1 MTGSVK
7 IINYYTLIQNKWLY
21 SLWLLTRWLLQN
33 CRILLTFD
41 YNGSKDKKR
50 KKWEKAAFCISTFKK
65 GLETND
71 VRVIYPN
78 EQILLWW
85 IRTKPYEGG
94 TRERKKKKKKRQQN
108 HQIYIYRIK
117 EKQVHFKIFVCWVE

>member
-94 TRERKKKKKKRQQN
+94 TRERKKKKKKDNKTTR
-108 HQIYIYRIK
+108 
-117 EKQVHFKIFVCWVE
+117 FIFTELKKSKSISKYSSAE